1 VRSVTSNDNLAVVKM
16 NIRDHDKA
24 RYEARKR
31 FIAEAVRL
39 AEAHHPKAKFKFS
52 IEDSYGNIAD
62 ALGEDTKACV
72 DTIYQAMARLGIEPK
87 TVAMRGGTDGS
98 CLSARGIP
106 TPNFFTGAHNFHSP
120 CEFLPI
126 PSFELSCR
134 MVLEISRLV
143 SEVE

>member
-1 VRSVTSNDNLAVVKM
+1 MLSFLRHHGVLGLNARNLLYLKPYNPKKAV
-16 NIRDHDKA
+16 A
-24 RYEARKR
+24 FA
-31 FIAEAVRL
+31 
-39 AEAHHPKAKFKFS
+39 
-52 IEDSYGNIAD
+52 DSK
-62 ALGEDTKACV
+62 LKTKS
-72 DTIYQAMARLGIEPK
+72 Y
-87 TVAMRGGTDGS
+87 
-98 CLSARGIP
+98 LSARGIP